1 MTTPLA
7 AALFSPRG
15 IALIGASAD
24 PARVPAR
31 AQRYLRRH
39 GFPGALFPINPRT
52 ETVQGEPA
60 YPSLA
65 AVPGPIDLAY
75 ILLGTGHVEAAIAD
89 CAAHAVPLAM
99 VLADGF
105 AESGADGAARQA
117 RLLAVAREA
126 GVRLLGPNSMGM
138 INVPASIACSV
149 NAALEAE
156 RLPAGRWSLVSQ
168 SGSVMGTLMSRA
180 AARGQ
185 GFAKLVGM
193 GNEADL
199 TAGEVVRL
207 LVDDPDTDAILLF
220 LETIRRPDLFAD
232 AARAAHAAGKP
243 LIAYKLGRSEAG
255 AKLAATHTGAMAGSD
270 AAAEAF
276 FRAHG
281 IVRVDMIE
289 TLLDLPPLLLGR
301 RPPRDG
307 EAAPRRAVRVVT
319 TTGGG
324 GAMVVDRLGLAGV
337 ATAHMLD
344 TTLAGM
350 GRDSIAT
357 ALAEA
362 RAAEDAGLAI
372 AVIGSSAQFRP
383 EDAVAGVVAAHRAPL
398 GASPGA
404 SSGAPLGALEHSHPI
419 CAFLVPH
426 AETSLRLLTAAGIA
440 AFRNPEPCADGVRAY
455 LDWRAPRVAPPAGD
469 VSAAAALVAAA
480 DDEPGA
486 RAVFAALGVPDT
498 ARRIDPAAP
507 PADLRYPVAL
517 KAVSG
522 ALAHKTE
529 AGAVALGVADAA
541 ALAARAREMA
551 ARVGDVITGFLAQPM
566 AHGVGEAIL
575 GYRRDP
581 MVGPVVVL
589 GAGGVLAEVYRDV
602 VLRLAPVSFAEA
614 MEMIEAVNGLA
625 PARGYRGLP
634 KGDLAA
640 LARAVAAFS
649 RLAALDNV
657 TEAEINPVIVLA
669 EGDGVVMADAL
680 LRRGAP

>member
-1 MTTPLA
+1 LFRAACDRGTTPEALDLMTAPTSLA
-7 AALFSPRG
+7 AALFAPRR

-39 GFPGALFPINPRT
+39 GFTGDLFPVNPRA
-52 ETVQGEPA
+52 ETVQNERA
-60 YPSLA
+60 YAALA
-65 AVPGPIDLAY
+65 DVPGPIDLAY
-75 ILLGTGHVEAAIAD
+75 ILLGTQHVEAAITS
-89 CAAHAVPLAM
+89 CAARGVPVAM

-117 RLLAVAREA
+117 RLLAVARAA
-126 GVRLLGPNSMGM
+126 GVRLLGPNSMGV
-138 INVPASIACSV
+138 INVPARIACSV
-149 NAALEAE
+149 NAALEADG
-156 RLPAGRWSLVSQ
+156 LPAGRFSLVSQ
-168 SGSVMGTLMSRA
+168 SGSVMGTLVSRA

-199 TAGEVVRL
+199 TAGEIARL

-243 LIAYKLGRSEAG
+243 IIAYKLGRSEAG

-281 IVRVDMIE
+281 IVRVDLIE

-301 RPPRDG
+301 SPPT
-307 EAAPRRAVRVVT
+307 APKRAVRVVT

-324 GAMVVDRLGLAGV
+324 GAMVVDRLGLAGI
-337 ATAHMLD
+337 ATAQMLD

-350 GRDSIAT
+350 GKDTIAQ
-357 ALAEA
+357 ALSAA
-362 RAAEDAGLAI
+362 RAAEDADLAV

-383 EDAVAGVVAAHRAPL
+383 QDAVSGVVAAAGPN
-398 GASPGA
+398 
-404 SSGAPLGALEHSHPI
+404 PI

-426 AETSLRLLTAAGIA
+426 AEASLRLLGEAGIA
-440 AFRNPEPCADGVRAY
+440 AFRNPEACADGVRAY
-455 LDWRAPRVAPPAGD
+455 LDWRAPRAEPSAGN
-469 VSAAAALVAAA
+469 VSAAALLDAAT
-480 DDEPGA
+480 DEPGA
-486 RAVFAALGVPDT
+486 RAVFAALGVADS
-498 ARRIDPAAP
+498 ARRIDPDAP
-507 PADLRYPVAL
+507 PADLAYPVAL
-517 KAVSG
+517 KAAG
-522 ALAHKTE
+522 AALAHKTE
-529 AGAVALGVADAA
+529 MGAVALNVATPAD
-541 ALAARAREMA
+541 LAARAQEMRARLGA
-551 ARVGDVITGFLAQPM
+551 AVTGFLAQPM
-566 AHGVGEAIL
+566 ARGVGEAIL

-581 MVGPVVVL
+581 MVGPVVLL

-602 VLRLAPVSFAEA
+602 VLRLAPVSEAEA
-614 MEMIEAVNGLA
+614 MEMIDAVKGLA

-640 LARAVAAFS
+640 LARTVAAVS
-649 RLAALDNV
+649 RLSALERV

-669 EGDGVVMADAL
+669 EGQGVVMADAL
-680 LRRGAP
+680 LRVEPTS

>member
-1 MTTPLA
+1 MQSSLA
-7 AALFSPRG
+7 AALFAPRR

-24 PARVPAR
+24 PARIPAR

-39 GFPGALFPINPRT
+39 GFAGELFPINPRA
-52 ETVQGEPA
+52 ETVQGERA
-60 YPSLA
+60 WPSLGS
-65 AVPGPIDLAY
+65 VPGPIDLAY
-75 ILLGTGHVEAAIAD
+75 ILLGTQHVEAAIAE
-89 CAAHAVPLAM
+89 CAARAVPVAM

-105 AESGADGAARQA
+105 AEAGAQGAARQA

-126 GVRLLGPNSMGM
+126 GVRLLGPNSMGV
-138 INVPASIACSV
+138 INVPTRIACSV
-149 NAALEAE
+149 NAALEADA
-156 RLPAGRWSLVSQ
+156 LPAGRWSLVSQ
-168 SGSVMGTLMSRA
+168 SGSVMGTLVSRA

-199 TAGEVVRL
+199 TAGEIARL
-207 LVDDPDTDAILLF
+207 LVDDPETDAILLF
-220 LETIRRPDLFAD
+220 LETIRRPEMFAA
-232 AARAAHAAGKP
+232 AARAAHDAGKP
-243 LIAYKLGRSEAG
+243 MIAYKLGRSEAG

-301 RPPRDG
+301 PPP
-307 EAAPRRAVRVVT
+307 AAPRRAVRVVT

-324 GAMVVDRLGLAGV
+324 GAMVVDRLGLAGI

-350 GRDSIAT
+350 GKDTIAA
-357 ALAEA
+357 ALSEA
-362 RAAEDAGLAI
+362 RSAEDADLAV

-383 EDAVAGVVAAHRAPL
+383 QDAVSGVVAATGPN
-398 GASPGA
+398 
-404 SSGAPLGALEHSHPI
+404 PI

-426 AETSLRLLTAAGIA
+426 AEASLRLLGEAGIA

-455 LDWRAPRVAPPAGD
+455 LDWRAPRPVPETGD
-469 VSAAAALVAAA
+469 VSAAAALLDAA

-486 RAVFAALGVPDT
+486 RAVFAALGVADT
-498 ARRIDPAAP
+498 ARVIDPDAP
-507 PADLRYPVAL
+507 PADLAYPVAL
-517 KAVSG
+517 KAAG
-522 ALAHKTE
+522 AALAHKTE
-529 AGAVALGVADAA
+529 MGAVALNLTDPAALTVRAGEMRARLGVA
-541 ALAARAREMA
+541 
-551 ARVGDVITGFLAQPM
+551 ITGFLVQPM
-566 AHGVGEAIL
+566 ARGVGEAIL

-602 VLRLAPVSFAEA
+602 VLRLAPVSVAEA
-614 MEMIEAVNGLA
+614 MEMIEGVKGLA

-634 KGDLAA
+634 RGDLAA
-640 LARAVAAFS
+640 LARTVAAFS
-649 RLAALDNV
+649 RLAALETV
-657 TEAEINPVIVLA
+657 AEAEINPVIVLP
-669 EGDGVVMADAL
+669 EGQGVVMADAL
-680 LRRGAP
+680 LRTERGS